1 MAKTE
6 KPEKEENYT
15 PEQRA
20 FVLLYIEQNF
30 KNAGGAYR
38 RAYPNCRSENSA
50 NVSASRMLRTSKIRD
65 LIKVE
70 MDKLLSDKKEY
81 LEHQIFNFWYVR
93 MTYDPTEIIGVDGKL
108 KITDEE
114 LRERGL
120 HVCIDSVNQKLTSQ
134 GMPYIEYK
142 LADRDKAADQL
153 SKYIQMIKPPA
164 NVNMNFQAGETS
176 KMTAEEEALY
186 QQQLKAIRGEK

>member
-1 MAKTE
+1 MAKEE
-6 KPEKEENYT
+6 KCENYT
-15 PEQRA
+15 PEMRA
-20 FVLLYIEQNF
+20 FVAYLIEQNF
-30 KNAGGAYR
+30 KKPDEAYR
-38 RAYPNCRSENSA
+38 RAYPNCKSNNAA
-50 NVSASRMLRTSKIRD
+50 NVSASRLLKMDK
-65 LIKVE
+65 IKVLVQNE
-70 MDKLLSDKKEY
+70 MDKLLGERKQY

-93 MTYDPTEIIGVDGKL
+93 MTYDPTEIIGVDGQL
-108 KITDEE
+108 KITDDE
-114 LRERGL
+114 LRAKGL

-186 QQQLKAIRGEK
+186 QQQLRAIRGEK